1 MGIQQTNCVVKSN
14 STDKLTQYVWI
25 SNQYMNT
32 ENEKHNVDDY
42 DNEDDGND
50 FNDAPSTKF

>member
-1 MGIQQTNCVVKSN
+1 
-14 STDKLTQYVWI
+14 
-25 SNQYMNT
+25 MNT